1 MSSFGPFSTAT
12 VAVLIGVVI
21 AWRLP
26 YHLPRDA
33 SRQQR
38 QQTAGHVFDALLFG
52 LVAARLGFVLR
63 WWPDYLAAP
72 RALLALADGG
82 YCAWLGIAA
91 ACAFVLWR
99 TRRQQPLRRPALLAI
114 ALGSGAWLAA
124 QGGFDL
130 LAPAPPA
137 LPELALHTLDGQ
149 PVTPTQQRGRP
160 VVLNLWATW
169 CPPCRREMPAL
180 AQAAP
185 NHPQVA
191 FLFVN
196 EGEDAATVRGY
207 LEHEQLAI
215 EHVLLDPQMQAMRA
229 LGARALPST
238 LFFDAQGRLVDSH
251 LGELSGAGL
260 KRILRRHFP
269 PVAEPAAP
277 H

>member
-124 QGGFDL
+124 QGVDEGTRELL
-130 LAPAPPA
+130 LASVPKTEMVDAA
-137 LPELALHTLDGQ
+137 SAD
-149 PVTPTQQRGRP
+149 R
-160 VVLNLWATW
+160 LWAQ
-169 CPPCRREMPAL
+169 RR
-180 AQAAP
+180 
-185 NHPQVA
+185 
-191 FLFVN
+191 
-196 EGEDAATVRGY
+196 G
-207 LEHEQLAI
+207 
-215 EHVLLDPQMQAMRA
+215 
-229 LGARALPST
+229 
-238 LFFDAQGRLVDSH
+238 LFF
-251 LGELSGAGL
+251 
-260 KRILRRHFP
+260 K
-269 PVAEPAAP
+269 PVAGYGGRAAFRGDKLTRRAWDDIAGGGYVAQR
-277 H
+277 